1 MDITYLFEVVNKSI
15 QWNKII
21 KLKRNFSQFLNKIG
35 KKKSRK
41 KKEKNNSQGKYK
53 KELCNLNI
61 MFVNKIW

>member
-1 MDITYLFEVVNKSI
+1 ME
-15 QWNKII
+15 KII

-53 KELCNLNI
+53 KEICNLNI
-61 MFVNKIW
+61 MLVNKIW